1 MKNLEIENKY
11 LLSYNKACK
20 FLETLDTKHSKKI
33 VQCYIKYSKNSIKR
47 VRKIGKKYI
56 YTLKKGSGRVRQER
70 EKNISKKKYKRLS
83 KRKIGNKIIKTRYF
97 FTIDKKN
104 YELDIFKKR
113 FKGLAF
119 LEIEFKNKKQ
129 MQDFILPEILSKIVI
144 RDVSE
149 DNNYT
154 NSSLALLSNIPFENQ
169 EIFESIDL
177 FDNNKNFVFSE
188 KKSIYDYLQNW
199 LYCYFVLLKKYAQLT
214 VQNNNS
220 EDLHQF
226 RINIRRIR
234 SLLAIYKE
242 LFDKDTVLKI
252 MNSLK
257 IIVSQTNK
265 KRDIDVFLSKLDGIN
280 DSKILKFIE
289 YLKDESQKEKRKIKK
304 ILESQEF
311 LNILFDFE
319 VFIKEDYKFF
329 AINISDLPVKKYSKK
344 KFKKLFKK
352 IIFLFKKINH
362 NSTIEELHKIRIK
375 IKKFKY
381 FLEISNNLLKKYRA
395 EKIRKS
401 FKKYQNLFGHLND
414 IQNQIKIVQDY
425 CSIKNISTLEMNLA
439 SLQKELQETREKISD
454 LAHFFLEKSYC
465 CTPI

>member
-11 LLSYNKACK
+11 LLSYDKACE
-20 FLETLDTKHSKKI
+20 FLETLDTKYSKKI
-33 VQCYIKYSKNSIKR
+33 VQYYIKYSKNSIKR

-56 YTLKKGSGRVRQER
+56 YTSKKGSGRIRQER
-70 EKNISKKKYKRLS
+70 EKNISKKKFKRLS

-113 FKGLAF
+113 LKGLAF

-129 MQDFILPEILSKIVI
+129 MQDFILPQILSKIVI
-144 RDVSE
+144 KDVSE

-154 NSSLALLSNIPFENQ
+154 NSSLALLSNIPFKNQ
-169 EIFESIDL
+169 EIFESMDL
-177 FDNNKNFVFSE
+177 FDNNKNFIFTFSE
-188 KKSIYDYLQNW
+188 KNSIYDYLQNW
-199 LYCYFVLLKKYAQLT
+199 LYFYFILLKKYAQLSI
-214 VQNNNS
+214 QNNNN

-234 SLLAIYKE
+234 SLLAVYKE
-242 LFDKDTVLKI
+242 LFDKDVLLKI
-252 MNSLK
+252 MNSFK

-265 KRDIDVFLSKLDGIN
+265 KRDIDVFLLKLDGIN

-289 YLKDESQKEKRKIKK
+289 YLEDKSQKEKLKIKK

-311 LNILFDFE
+311 SNILFDFE

-329 AINISDLPVKKYSKK
+329 TTNISDLPANRYSKK

-352 IIFLFKKINH
+352 ITFLFKKINN

-381 FLEISNNLLKKYRA
+381 FLEISNNLLKKYRV
-395 EKIRKS
+395 EKMRKS

-414 IQNQIKIVQDY
+414 IQNQIKMVQDY

-439 SLQKELQETREKISD
+439 SLQKELQETREKIID
-454 LAHFFLEKSYC
+454 LTHFFLEKSYFS
-465 CTPI
+465 